1 MDTLLKLLK
10 DKKVADSYQFYKSC
24 DYKLYFAET
33 SFHALENIISQ
44 YQFDETQRIQKVYS
58 DAFNTGVGKYI
69 AHDND
74 IDFFGDKINV
84 TALMDKLTM
93 EIMGLLHNFFDTY
106 AQWLNT
112 ALFGENALPIKRATL
127 VNLVKELPSYPE
139 YSSTFISKISTLP
152 TDDTYLYI
160 ADFNN
165 TLKHRYQIYVQNKFD
180 IFSVKGEVC
189 IPQFKKDG
197 RIHLKE
203 KALSVLQN
211 SLQFCKDLLSES
223 RSFIEQYYANNE
235 CNYVAHRIYNPKT
248 YMIFK
253 NENDCNS
260 FRSPMNHYYFIEVD
274 PKCILD
280 KYQIMLFC
288 ERNDD
293 TDEQQRSIECYNS
306 PYSLI
311 VLKEIGTDNKIG
323 VLKPDDA
330 DTYALND
337 EHELIYRQYTSITS
351 DYEFEMVMS
360 ICSKDTF
367 HYFPFLSKATIICLK
382 EEE

>member
-24 DYKLYFAET
+24 EYKLYFAET
-33 SFHALENIISQ
+33 SFHALENIINQ
-44 YQFDETQRIQKVYS
+44 YQFDETQKIQKVYS

-74 IDFFGDKINV
+74 VDFFGNKINV

-112 ALFGENALPIKRATL
+112 ALLGENALPIKRATL

-139 YSSTFISKISTLP
+139 YSSPFISKISTLP

-165 TLKHRYQIYVQNKFD
+165 ILKHRYQIYVQNQFD

-189 IPQFKKDG
+189 IPQFRKDG

-211 SLQFCKDLLSES
+211 SLLFCKDLLSDS
-223 RSFIEQYYANNE
+223 RIFIEQYYTNNE

-248 YMIFK
+248 FIAFK
-253 NENDCNS
+253 NESDYRAY
-260 FRSPMNHYYFIEVD
+260 RSPRSHYYYIEVD
-274 PKCILD
+274 PNNVPD
-280 KYQIMLFC
+280 KFQIMLFS
-288 ERNDD
+288 ESNAEGE
-293 TDEQQRSIECYNS
+293 EQNTSVECYNS

-311 VLKEIGTDNKIG
+311 VLREHGTYNMIGI
-323 VLKPDDA
+323 LKPDDT
-330 DTYALND
+330 DVYALND
-337 EHELIYRQYTSITS
+337 EHELIYRQYTSVTS
-351 DYEFEMVMS
+351 DYEHEMSIS
-360 ICSKDTF
+360 ICSNDSF
-367 HYFPFLSKATIICLK
+367 HYYPFLTKSTIIILN
-382 EEE
+382 EE